1 MDGLSN
7 LPDNIIHEILSR
19 LPTKTAV
26 KTCVLSKRWK
36 HQWMQTDSLSFNCD
50 DFLENNAFHN
60 FILHVLQHREHSIN
74 LNRFSFFIINDLLFF
89 MPLIQSTYFYAL
101 SQRLEELKTNIFP
114 PTSFEFASFT
124 SLKTLEICGVEILDY
139 NQFDCTFSKLTNLEN
154 LELTDWRVGILRTPL
169 NIKSRSLVNLTI
181 SEWGGDILV
190 LVISAPR
197 LKFFD
202 FDSVFDVELIKFENC
217 VMLEKVNIK
226 VPPEIAWKETNY
238 PNQGYILEITSI
250 YRVEYTWELAV
261 SLDFYKGKFI
271 SCCAAE
277 NPLRFRKSDPIEEGK
292 EQRMWFLDGDDV
304 DRNLPSYWKEL
315 REHKEVKGDWK
326 IIH

>member
-1 MDGLSN
+1 MDRLSN

-36 HQWMQTDSLSFNCD
+36 HQWRQTDSLSFNCG
-50 DFLENNAFHN
+50 DFLENNASYN
-60 FILHVLQHREHSIN
+60 FIH
-74 LNRFSFFIINDLLFF
+74 
-89 MPLIQSTYFYAL
+89 
-101 SQRLEELKTNIFP
+101 QRLEELKTNIFP
-114 PTSFEFASFT
+114 PMFFEFASFA
-124 SLKTLEICGVEILDY
+124 SLKTLELCGVEILDY
-139 NQFDCTFSKLTNLEN
+139 YQFDCIFSKIKNLEN
-154 LELTDWRVGILRTPL
+154 LELIDWRLGILETPL

-197 LKFFD
+197 LNFFY

-217 VMLEKVNIK
+217 VMLEKANIK
-226 VPPEIAWKETNY
+226 VPPEIAWRETNY
-238 PNQGYILEITSI
+238 PNQGYTLEIMSM
-250 YRVEYTWELAV
+250 YRLEYNWQLSV
-261 SLDFYKGKFI
+261 SLNFCKGKFI

-277 NPLRFRKSDPIEEGK
+277 NPLQFRKDEPIEEGK
-292 EQRMWFLDGDDV
+292 EQRMWFLDGDNG

-326 IIH
+326 IID

>member
-1 MDGLSN
+1 M
-7 LPDNIIHEILSR
+7 
-19 LPTKTAV
+19 
-26 KTCVLSKRWK
+26 
-36 HQWMQTDSLSFNCD
+36 
-50 DFLENNAFHN
+50 
-60 FILHVLQHREHSIN
+60 
-74 LNRFSFFIINDLLFF
+74 
-89 MPLIQSTYFYAL
+89 
-101 SQRLEELKTNIFP
+101 
-114 PTSFEFASFT
+114 SFEFAS
-124 SLKTLEICGVEILDY
+124 LKTLELCGVEISDY
-139 NQFDCTFSKLTNLEN
+139 NQFDCFFSKLTNLEN

-226 VPPEIAWKETNY
+226 VPPEIAWRETNY

-261 SLDFYKGKFI
+261 SLDFYK
-271 SCCAAE
+271 
-277 NPLRFRKSDPIEEGK
+277 EGK

-315 REHKEVKGDWK
+315 REHKEVKGNWK